1 MELEESSPLLENKMT
16 VSEIINNFGMG
27 KFQWMLLFVIGLNAI
42 GKKKKEFKKITNFN
56 FPLQIYLTFFF
67 YIKKN

>member
-1 MELEESSPLLENKMT
+1 MKTFKYQSEKMELEESSPLLENKMT

-42 GKKKKEFKKITNFN
+42 GKKKRI
-56 FPLQIYLTFFF
+56 Q
-67 YIKKN
+67 KNHKF